1 MSTIITI
8 LIVIISILLGL
19 IVLIQNPKGGGLGSG
34 FGNVNQIGGV
44 KRTSDFLEKATWGLA
59 IALVITCLAS
69 TAIMSGSVGET
80 EADSLP
86 GDAELYQ
93 APAPAAGDQGE
104 APASDDAAVEELP
117 Q

>member
-1 MSTIITI
+1 MIFITI
-8 LIVIISILLGL
+8 LIVIVSILLGL

-34 FGNVNQIGGV
+34 FGNVNQLGGV

-59 IALVITCLAS
+59 IGLVVLCLAS
-69 TAIMSGSVGET
+69 TAVMSDVNTAGDS
-80 EADSLP
+80 DSLP

-93 APAPAAGDQGE
+93 PAAPVEGAQ
-104 APASDDAAVEELP
+104 DAAADPLDAAQEELP

>member
-1 MSTIITI
+1 MIFITI
-8 LIVIISILLGL
+8 LIVVVSILLGL

-44 KRTSDFLEKATWGLA
+44 QRTADFLEKATWGLA
-59 IALVITCLAS
+59 IALVVLCMAS
-69 TAIMSGSVGET
+69 AGFNSSVN
-80 EADSLP
+80 ADADSSLP

-93 APAPAAGDQGE
+93 PPAPATG
-104 APASDDAAVEELP
+104 DDAASEDLG

>member
-1 MSTIITI
+1 MIFITV
-8 LIVIISILLGL
+8 LIVIVSILLGL

-59 IALVITCLAS
+59 IGLVILCLAS
-69 TAIMSGSVGET
+69 TAVMSDITGGSDIEK
-80 EADSLP
+80 LP

-93 APAPAAGDQGE
+93 PAVPTEGAPGAATGT
-104 APASDDAAVEELP
+104 DDATEELP